1 MTRNEFI
8 ENVTEFY
15 DLRDFCCENDMYN
28 IADELYDSDYLDEIM
43 NDRLRNNYWDDW
55 RSALSDLSDIDARY
69 DWYRE
74 DGYGGFEGLTGI
86 DFDDLKQEVLEIGDR
101 DEIWDEEEDE
111 EPDDGEAEEEN
122 EVDLAGWMDVLR
134 AAG

>member
-15 DLRDFCCENDMYN
+15 DLRDFCFENDMYG
-28 IADELYDSDYLDEIM
+28 IADELYDSDYLDELL

-55 RSALSDLSDIDARY
+55 QSALSDLSGIDTGY

-74 DGYGGFEGLTGI
+74 DGYGNFDGLDSS

-101 DEIWDEEEDE
+101 DELWDEEDDEDE
-111 EPDDGEAEEEN
+111 PDEEES